1 MLLALAASDQEEI
14 SMPGGPF
21 ETVSVRMEARCL
33 LTFQAPPEDVDRI
46 MAAVAQITPLPMGNY
61 DNNAY
66 QSAPGVERYRPLD
79 GAAAGE
85 ERDIRKRPGTV
96 EVIFE
101 LPDDRAILEQVVEAI
116 FQAHSYQEP
125 VIRLQDI
132 LTSRSKGLD
141 DSANPNRWWNTTGD
155 WLKATTSGDNADRT

>member
-1 MLLALAASDQEEI
+1 ML
-14 SMPGGPF
+14 GGPF
-21 ETVSVRMEARCL
+21 ETVSVRMEGRCL

-46 MAAVAQITPLPMGNY
+46 MEAVVRITPLTMGNY
-61 DNNAY
+61 DYNAY
-66 QSAPGVERYRPLD
+66 QSGPGVERYRPLD
-79 GAAAGE
+79 GAAAGA
-85 ERDIRKRPGTV
+85 EREIRKRPGTV

-101 LPDDRAILEQVVEAI
+101 LPDDRAILAQVVEAI

-141 DSANPNRWWNTTGD
+141 DSVNPNRWWNTTGD
-155 WLKATTSGDNADRT
+155 WMKAATPGKDADRT